1 MEPLENENIREYFT
15 LASKTLQYW
24 DISFPPWSVWVVME
38 SGREVVRGQR
48 MTTSGVGSEGPRE
61 EPHLLRGC
69 PSITV
74 RLESLPSTGKDKGQS
89 VVREP
94 EQEVGL
100 GES

>member
-1 MEPLENENIREYFT
+1 
-15 LASKTLQYW
+15 
-24 DISFPPWSVWVVME
+24 
-38 SGREVVRGQR
+38 